1 MRMNKKI
8 AYFDIKKEREKGVY
22 WYICIGLRGGGK
34 TYSNTRDLV
43 CDRLPGKNFLYL
55 RRTLDELNI
64 SIDPMHPEQNAFMEI
79 NKDFDRNVTIGKS
92 RRNDKLKRLYE
103 NEDFIAYASSL
114 NEIHKYRGIDLFADT
129 TDIFYDEFIPQS
141 NVVKMKNEGEA
152 ILNMYETVNRNRELK
167 GEEPVRITLCANS
180 NDISHDLFIKLRLVE
195 ILEKMKRNGQTHYRK
210 GSLKIIYFNDKHF
223 IDQKKDTV
231 LYQIAQGTEF
241 YDMALKNDFAYNDF
255 TNIESRFLKEYKPV
269 CKISGITIYRHK
281 SRYEYYISTSN
292 ATCKEYPNTKDG
304 HIAFLLEQGRY
315 IREAYINQSIKFC
328 SYLAKKILT
337 DILL

>member
-1 MRMNKKI
+1 MKKI
-8 AYFDIKKEREKGVY
+8 PYFDIKKEREKGVY

-43 CDRLPGKNFLYL
+43 CDRVSGKNFLYL

-79 NKDFDRNVTIGKS
+79 NKDFDRNVTTGKS

-103 NEDFIAYASSL
+103 NDEFIGYASSL

-167 GEEPVRITLCANS
+167 GEEPVRFTLCANS
-180 NDISHDLFIKLRLVE
+180 NDISHDLFIKLHLVE
-195 ILEKMKRNGQTHYRK
+195 TLERMKQKGQTHYRK
-210 GSLKIIYFNDKHF
+210 GYLKIIYFNDEHF
-223 IDQKKDTV
+223 IQSKKETV
-231 LYQIAQGTEF
+231 LYQVAQDTEF

-255 TNIESRFLKEYKPV
+255 TDIENRVIKEYKPI
-269 CKISGITIYRHK
+269 CKINGIVIYRHK
-281 SRYEYYISTSN
+281 SRYEYYVSTIN
-292 ATCKEYPNTKDG
+292 ADCREYKNTADG
-304 HIAFLLEQGRY
+304 KIAFLLEHGRY
-315 IREAYINQSIKFC
+315 IRDAYINQSIKFC

-337 DILL
+337 DLLL